1 MALNYWH
8 TRGTNISPRQNYFL
22 AKVSIGVLVVV
33 DVKIALWMNEEEES
47 RLVSEIKVQK
57 RVLELMDSK
66 IDNSTTEWTVAMKDV
81 SKAALSEDGS
91 SCVALTKLVELWKRQ

>member
-8 TRGTNISPRQNYFL
+8 TCGTNISLRQNYSL
-22 AKVSIGVLVVV
+22 AKVSIGLLVVV

-66 IDNSTTEWTVAMKDV
+66 IDNSITEWTLAIKD
-81 SKAALSEDGS
+81 A
-91 SCVALTKLVELWKRQ
+91 CVQGCTE